1 MRIVIVGAGVAGCIL
16 TRTLSRLP
24 GLDVTCLE
32 RVSAGEHSQVGAGL
46 NICPNGPKALR
57 PHDAELADAIT
68 AASFPWRA
76 CKVSLTDGTVLLDL
90 PLAQV
95 ADNEGWRIGWS
106 DFYRI
111 LRGAAAPAVS
121 YGCTITH
128 MAPCECDTDKTCI
141 EWSQDGVERRLTDID
156 LLVATD
162 GRHSQVRW
170 TISGAPAV
178 RHLGVAISR
187 MLVPDTSGGLIGD
200 HDQWFNGP
208 NRLLGFRVP
217 PDHVY
222 ATCTFP
228 IPPDEPIPEAL
239 KEPEALRALYMP
251 PSGKLSPAAAWT
263 LDRLCANAAD
273 LHWTRMQ
280 EHDVLYADPHWNV
293 LYLGD
298 AAHGMAP
305 ALAQGVAQ
313 AVEDVAV
320 AGDIIAR
327 EWAAGCRD
335 PRRWL
340 RLIARARLERMRF
353 AMQLSV
359 EATETMLEGADP
371 AAGLM
376 QKMQPGFLARLRS
389 LYSDVAGNLTSSMD
403 GASAGARRRPVEG
416 LTA

>member
-16 TRTLSRLP
+16 TRNLSRLP

-32 RVSAGEHSQVGAGL
+32 RASAGEHGAFGAAL

-57 PHDAELADAIT
+57 VHDAELAEAIT

-76 CKVSLTDGTVLLDL
+76 CRVSLTDGTVLLDL
-90 PLAQV
+90 PLAKV
-95 ADNEGWRIGWS
+95 ADSEGWCIGWPQL
-106 DFYRI
+106 YRI
-111 LRGAAAPAVS
+111 LREAAAPAVA

-141 EWSQDGVERRLTDID
+141 EWIQDGVERRLTDID
-156 LLVATD
+156 LLIAAD

-222 ATCTFP
+222 ATCAFP
-228 IPPDEPIPEAL
+228 IPADEAIPEAL

-251 PSGKLSPAAAWT
+251 PSGKLSPAAAWV
-263 LDRLCANAAD
+263 LDGLCAKAAD
-273 LHWTRMQ
+273 LHWTPMQ

-298 AAHGMAP
+298 AAHGMVAT
-305 ALAQGVAQ
+305 LAQGAAQ
-313 AVEDVAV
+313 AIEDAAV

-340 RLIARARLERMRF
+340 RLIARTRLERTRF
-353 AMQLSV
+353 AIQLSV
-359 EATETMLEGADP
+359 EATDMMLEGADP
-371 AAGLM
+371 AAGPM
-376 QKMQPGFLARLRS
+376 QKMQPSFLVRLRR
-389 LYSDVAGNLTSSMD
+389 LYSDVAGSRTSSIK
-403 GASAGARRRPVEG
+403 AATGARRRPVEG